1 MPDTIAAEPR
11 ATTTTDWVGL
21 ADRIGQEI
29 AAQAAHHD
37 RDGSFV
43 AEGYAALKAAGFFKA
58 HVPEAFGGGGADY
71 RTMCEAIRRLAT
83 HCGAT
88 ALAFS
93 MHCHLVAVPA
103 WRWRHEKAPV
113 EGLFKRL
120 VAEDLILVSS
130 GGSDWLPGS
139 GRAERVE
146 GGYRITARKIFSSG
160 CPVGDL
166 LMTSAILDDPEAGP
180 TVLHFPVSFK
190 AEGVRILETWDAMGM
205 RGTGSH
211 DVALEAVF
219 VPEAAIAARRPAGKW
234 HMLFH
239 HIYALAFPMVYSA
252 YVGVAEAARARAL
265 GVVRERPD
273 RAASVVA
280 AGMLENAWT
289 KAELALERMIR
300 IAETE
305 PPGEVR
311 TNRAAIARTLTGQ
324 AAIETVERAI
334 ELVGGASFHRATGL
348 ERAFRDV
355 QGARFHALREV
366 PQLEM
371 TGRLALGLGIDA

>member
-1 MPDTIAAEPR
+1 MPDTIIAEVR
-11 ATTTTDWVGL
+11 ATAATDWVAL
-21 ADRIGQEI
+21 AGRIGAEI
-29 AAQAAHHD
+29 AAHAARHD
-37 RDGSFV
+37 REGSFV
-43 AEGYAALKAAGFFKA
+43 AEGFAALKAAGFFKA
-58 HVPEAFGGGGADY
+58 HVPSEFGGGGADY
-71 RTMCEAIRRLAT
+71 RAMCEAIRRLAT
-83 HCGAT
+83 HCGST

-93 MHCHLVAVPA
+93 MHCHLVAVPV
-103 WRWRHEKAPV
+103 WRWRHEQAPV
-113 EGLFKRL
+113 EGLFRRL
-120 VAEDLILVSS
+120 VAEDLVLVSS

-166 LMTSAILDDPEAGP
+166 LMTCAVLDDPASGP
-180 TVLHFPVSFK
+180 TVLHFPVPFK
-190 AEGVRILETWDAMGM
+190 AEGVRILGNWDALGM

-211 DVALEAVF
+211 DVALEGVF
-219 VPEAAIAARRPAGKW
+219 VPEAAIAARRPAGPW

-239 HIYALAFPMVYSA
+239 HIYALAFPLVYSA
-252 YVGVAEAARARAL
+252 YVGVAEGARARAL
-265 GVVRERPD
+265 EIARERPD
-273 RAASVVA
+273 RARGVVA
-280 AGMLENAWT
+280 AGMLENAWA
-289 KAELALERMIR
+289 KAEMALERMIR

-305 PPGEVR
+305 PPGEAR

-334 ELVGGASFHRATGL
+334 ELVGGASFHRDTGL

-355 QGARFHALREV
+355 QGARFHPLAEV

-371 TGRLALGLGIDA
+371 TGRVALGLPIDG